1 MRAYYAAICIL
12 VLLCGGLFGYAAL
25 LKTESA
31 SLIEKT
37 DAVRHAA
44 AEDDAV
50 KTEESV
56 RALRDKWEEVSPRL
70 ALLTSHE
77 TLDEIM
83 LSVARAVAYAEN
95 REKPEL
101 MAEIYALERLFS
113 HIFEKEALV
122 IYNIF

>member
-12 VLLCGGLFGYAAL
+12 VLLCGGLFGYGAF
-25 LKTESA
+25 LKTESS
-31 SLIEKT
+31 SLLEKT
-37 DAVRHAA
+37 EAVRRAA
-44 AEDDAV
+44 AADDAV

-56 RALRDKWEEVSPRL
+56 RALSDKWEEVSPRL

-83 LSVARAVAYAEN
+83 LSVARATAYAEN
-95 REKPEL
+95 KEKPEL
-101 MAEIYALERLFS
+101 MAEIYGLEKLFA
-113 HIFEKEALV
+113 HIFDKEALV